1 MVILDKI
8 FWFICG
14 SLAHLYYI
22 SFLSG
27 YGNLDNQSRETM
39 NNNKDC
45 QVGQLTS
52 GSHESRLIISDGTDL
67 RGPKMPPM
75 AIGAS

>member
-1 MVILDKI
+1 
-8 FWFICG
+8 
-14 SLAHLYYI
+14 
-22 SFLSG
+22 
-27 YGNLDNQSRETM
+27 M
-39 NNNKDC
+39 NNNKDY

-52 GSHESRLIISDGTDL
+52 GSHESRLIISDRTDL